1 MKLYIEKM
9 KSEKSNKEYVCLV
22 ADLGFAKQVL
32 SYDTSIMI
40 LLAGMTPQDF
50 YEKIKNVGSRIDLI
64 NNDKTS
70 K

>member
-1 MKLYIEKM
+1 MELYIEKM

-22 ADLGFAKQVL
+22 ADMGYAKQVL

-40 LLAGMTPQDF
+40 LLANKAPQEF
-50 YEKIKNVGSRIDLI
+50 YNATKEVGSKITLI
-64 NNDKTS
+64 SDIKTA